1 MNVFVPLLGIEAI
14 VLLLLFVEM
23 LPKCLGI
30 ICVCGWVGYVRV
42 FLDGMLLKAPPEAWG
57 R

>member
-1 MNVFVPLLGIEAI
+1 MNAFVPLLGIEAI
-14 VLLLLFVEM
+14 VLLLLFVEL

-30 ICVCGWVGYVRV
+30 ICVCGWAGYVRV
-42 FLDGMLLKAPPEAWG
+42 FLDGMLLHAPPEAWG